1 MQRLMPSS
9 QPVGSRPTLRR
20 RRRGLMSFELVLTLP
35 VLGIVLFGLFEFSLL
50 FFARGDMVE
59 AARIGARKAS
69 LPGVSITDVEDE
81 VARVLPANLRSTL
94 QVSVTPGEYSGD
106 QVKVEVWAAMHSASP
121 DLLWPIGL
129 SLQDQ
134 QLYAVAHM
142 NRE

>member
-1 MQRLMPSS
+1 MKRLIPPLL
-9 QPVGSRPTLRR
+9 PVAARPKS

-59 AARIGARKAS
+59 AARLGARKAS
-69 LPGVSITDVEDE
+69 LPGVTVDDVEDA
-81 VARVLPANLRSTL
+81 VAQLLPANLRSTL
-94 QVSVTPGEYSGD
+94 QVSVTQGEHTGD
-106 QVKVEVWAAMHSASP
+106 AVTVEVWAAMHSASP
-121 DLLWPIGL
+121 DLLWPIGI

-142 NRE
+142 IRE

>member
-1 MQRLMPSS
+1 MQRTFSSS
-9 QPVGSRPTLRR
+9 QPVGARSTSRR

-35 VLGIVLFGLFEFSLL
+35 ILGIVLFGLLEFSLL

-69 LPGVSITDVEDE
+69 LPGVSVADVEDE
-81 VARVLPANLRSTL
+81 VAKVLPANLRNTL
-94 QVSVTPGEYSGD
+94 QVSVTPGVYSGD
-106 QVKVEVWAAMHSASP
+106 VVTVEVWAAMKSAAP
-121 DLLWPIGL
+121 DLLWPIGI

-142 NRE
+142 IRE